1 VEKSPKWQRE
11 EEVLAGFCAG
21 VEGWSAYRRN
31 VEEVIQ
37 AVIGDEPWDSVN
49 GSLVLGGKKLLKV
62 DRQKRQKF

>member
-1 VEKSPKWQRE
+1 VEKSPNWLRE
-11 EEVLAGFCAG
+11 PDVLAGFGAG

-31 VEEVIQ
+31 VEEVIR

-49 GSLVLGGKKLLKV
+49 GSLVHGGKKFLKV